1 MHDHQL
7 QGDFTRLLSERLGQR
22 RGFSVQFVETPNK
35 RAEEF
40 IQRGR
45 IHLICNNNPR
55 MGEPAAALPLV
66 AALLN
71 SEQQRLNAQRN

>member
-7 QGDFTRLLSERLGQR
+7 RGGFTHLLGECLGQR
-22 RGFSVQFVETPNK
+22 RGLSVQFIEMPNK
-35 RAEEF
+35 RLEEF

-45 IHLICNNNPR
+45 IHLIGNNNTR
-55 MGEPAAALPLV
+55 MGEPAVALPLV